1 LPGDARRHDAGAL
14 LDALLAIA
22 PDDTF
27 RILGVTA
34 APLRA
39 PEHEALIGYARRGG
53 RALVYSIDSLSPM
66 LVTEAAHQRFTRR
79 IVAHELGH
87 THGGAHCEGQ
97 CVLSDVTDAA
107 SIDDQ
112 PDGYCP
118 EHAAMVRRALAIG
131 PDHPVA
137 KVRLGA
143 ERLSLGYWRQSVE
156 AYRDALRA
164 WPDDARVRTSMGVA
178 LMARGE
184 WLAAEQA
191 FEDASRDVPSAPQ
204 PYYAR
209 AVLYAA
215 NGDAH
220 RAPAFIEAA
229 VTRDGD
235 QRRAHRAAGI
245 LYQDVL
251 GDDARAARHYHAH
264 LRSGGRNPAVI
275 ERLVKLMSPTTLVF
289 HDPELVVARWEPGE
303 GLVLAYAGAR

>member
-1 LPGDARRHDAGAL
+1 MPGDARRHDAGAL

-143 ERLSLGYWRQSVE
+143 ERLFRWAR
-156 AYRDALRA
+156 RDRLFRS
-164 WPDDARVRTSMGVA
+164 AR
-178 LMARGE
+178 
-184 WLAAEQA
+184 
-191 FEDASRDVPSAPQ
+191 SRRLTLP
-204 PYYAR
+204 
-209 AVLYAA
+209 
-215 NGDAH
+215 H
-220 RAPAFIEAA
+220 
-229 VTRDGD
+229 
-235 QRRAHRAAGI
+235 
-245 LYQDVL
+245 VL
-251 GDDARAARHYHAH
+251 GTREEPVFVGIRRFATVG
-264 LRSGGRNPAVI
+264 SGNG
-275 ERLVKLMSPTTLVF
+275 
-289 HDPELVVARWEPGE
+289 
-303 GLVLAYAGAR
+303 